1 MSHNHRCVFT
11 ALGVCLLL
19 ALFAGPS
26 LANQGYDITGA
37 DVKLSQDLALAIDR
51 VFDDDLITIMVVL
64 KNPDKT
70 DPLLLPVPARIQYY
84 RRMAAQTQE
93 LLLRELAEDDAD
105 EFEVLG
111 NNWLV
116 NTIMMKA
123 KPRTIKK
130 IAKRKDVHKVSRNGN
145 VRLIDPELQPVSHVS
160 EPGIAWGVEEIGVES
175 CWNSGYTGRDVIV
188 AHTDTGV
195 DAAHPALSGKFTGY
209 WFDAVKGQAA
219 PYDDNGH
226 GTHTL
231 GILLGGD
238 GQGPYPDDLGVA
250 PGARYVAVKVMGAD
264 GMGTYKQCLDG
275 LEYIANLKSNVDIR
289 LVCGSWS
296 LADPEEDFLFSA
308 CLRLNEL
315 GILAVFAAGN
325 SGPGPETTDTP
336 SNYPMVTSVGAV
348 DRDGYVTEFSS
359 RGNAPEMEPWSDP
372 ASWIIADWN
381 FRKPDLI
388 APGAD
393 IRSCV
398 PGGGF
403 RRLSGTSMAAPH
415 VAGVAALL
423 LQKDASLSP
432 QDLMLAMI
440 QTAKCGTGMIEGK
453 YDAAYG
459 WGCVDAWEAIRSLDN
474 TSTKAPEGVT
484 IGSEGGLRL
493 TAATI
498 GSGSVLR
505 FKLSRASSVQMK
517 IYNVAGQCLRSLS
530 TGTTLSS
537 GLHELVWDGRD
548 DRGRQTT
555 SGVYF
560 ARLTAAGQTAACKFV
575 MVR

>member
-1 MSHNHRCVFT
+1 LSHNHRSAST
-11 ALGVCLLL
+11 ALGVCLVL
-19 ALFAGPS
+19 ALFAVPS
-26 LANQGYDITGA
+26 LANQGYDATGT
-37 DVKLSQDLALAIDR
+37 DSKLSQDLSLAIDR
-51 VFDDDLITIMVVL
+51 ASDDDLITIMVVL
-64 KNPDKT
+64 KIADKT
-70 DPLLLPVPARIQYY
+70 DPLQLPVPARIQYY
-84 RRMAAQTQE
+84 RRMAARSQAD
-93 LLLRELAEDDAD
+93 LLSDFTDAD
-105 EFEVLG
+105 EIKLIG
-111 NNWLV
+111 QNWLV
-116 NTIMMKA
+116 NTILMKT
-123 KPRTIKK
+123 KPRTVKK

-145 VRLIDPELQPVSHVS
+145 VRLVDPELQPVSYVS
-160 EPGIAWGVEEIGVES
+160 EPGIAWGAEEIGVGS
-175 CWNSGYTGRDVIV
+175 CWVSGYTGRDVIV

-195 DAAHPALSGKFTGY
+195 DPDHPALSGKFTGH
-209 WFDAVKGQAA
+209 WFDAIKGMSD

-231 GILLGGD
+231 GTLLGGD
-238 GQGPYPDDLGVA
+238 GLGPYPDDLGVA
-250 PGARYVAVKVMGAD
+250 PGARYVAVKVMDASGV
-264 GMGTYKQCLDG
+264 GTYKQCLDG
-275 LEYIANLKSNVDIR
+275 LEYIADLKSDVDIR

-308 CLRLNEL
+308 CQRLNEL

-336 SNYPMVTSVGAV
+336 SNYPMVASVGAV
-348 DRDGYVTEFSS
+348 DRDGLVSDFSA

-372 ASWIIADWN
+372 INWILADWN
-381 FRKPDLI
+381 YRKPDLT

-432 QDLMLAMI
+432 QDLMLTMI
-440 QTAKCGTGMIEGK
+440 QTAHSGPDGLK
-453 YDAAYG
+453 YDVAYG

-474 TSTKAPEGVT
+474 TITKAPEGVA
-484 IGSEGGLRL
+484 IGSDGGLGL
-493 TAATI
+493 TAANSSG
-498 GSGSVLR
+498 GSLLR
-505 FKLSRASSVQMK
+505 FKLPRASSVQMR
-517 IYNVAGQCLRSLS
+517 IYNVAGQCLRSLAS
-530 TGTTLSS
+530 GATLSS
-537 GLHELVWDGRD
+537 GPQELVWDGRD

>member
-1 MSHNHRCVFT
+1 LSHFYRFATT

-19 ALFAGPS
+19 TLFAVPG
-26 LANQGYDITGA
+26 LANQDYDITGM
-37 DVKLSQDLALAIDR
+37 DSKLSQDLVLAIDR
-51 VFDDDLITIMVVL
+51 ATDDELITIMVVL

-70 DPLLLPVPARIQYY
+70 EPLQLPIPARIQYY
-84 RRMAAQTQE
+84 RRIAAQSQAH
-93 LLLRELAEDDAD
+93 LLRELAEED
-105 EFEVLG
+105 EIAIKVMG
-111 NNWLV
+111 QNWLV
-116 NTIMMKA
+116 NSILMKA

-145 VRLIDPELQPVSHVS
+145 VRLIDPELQPVSYVS

-175 CWNSGYTGRDVIV
+175 CWLSGYTGRDVIV

-195 DAAHPALSGKFTGY
+195 DPDHPALAGKFTGH
-209 WFDAVKGQAA
+209 WFDAVKGQPA

-231 GILLGGD
+231 GTLLGGD
-238 GQGPYPDDLGVA
+238 GTGPYPDDLGVA
-250 PGARYVAVKVMGAD
+250 PDARYVAVKVMGED

-275 LEYIANLKSNVDIR
+275 LEYIANLKSIVDIR

-336 SNYPMVTSVGAV
+336 SNYPMVTCVGAV
-348 DRDGYVTEFSS
+348 DRDGQVTEFSA
-359 RGNAPEMEPWSDP
+359 RGNAPDMEPWSDP
-372 ASWIIADWN
+372 ASWVLADWN
-381 FRKPDLI
+381 FRKPDLT

-432 QDLMLAMI
+432 RDLMLTMI
-440 QTAKCGTGMIEGK
+440 QTANSGTGESGNK

-459 WGCVDAWEAIRSLDN
+459 WGCVDAWEALRSLDN
-474 TSTKAPEGVT
+474 TMTKAPEGVA
-484 IGSEGGLRL
+484 IGSDGGLRL
-493 TAATI
+493 TAATL
-498 GSGSVLR
+498 GGGSVLR
-505 FKLSRASSVQMK
+505 FKLPRASSVQMK

-530 TGTTLSS
+530 SGATLSS
-537 GLHELVWDGRD
+537 GLQELVWDGRD

-575 MVR
+575 LVR